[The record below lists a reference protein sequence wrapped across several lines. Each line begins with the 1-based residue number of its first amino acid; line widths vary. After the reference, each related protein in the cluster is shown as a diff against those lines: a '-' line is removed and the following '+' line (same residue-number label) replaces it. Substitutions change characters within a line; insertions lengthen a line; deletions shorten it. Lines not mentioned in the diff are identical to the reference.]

1 MDLRGPCN
9 LQGSKK
15 HCIQLSSQHQ
25 DQKFSVVLGW
35 EGGMLGSVED
45 SVASLVSAHSQEP
58 FCQATELS
66 VHHLGVWVESLGI
79 LY

>member
-45 SVASLVSAHSQEP
+45 SVASLVSAHR
-58 FCQATELS
+58 CQLTPPDSARERCLQNQCP
-66 VHHLGVWVESLGI
+66 
-79 LY
+79 